1 MSHEPAH
8 ASSRTDESRRN
19 AFLDTATSVFA
30 RRGFEAPTMDELAL
44 ACGCERRTLYRYFPS
59 RDEFFWAAV
68 ERSYGRMVERFQ
80 VVFGVWES
88 AKLPAL
94 ARLRS
99 WGLTYFEYSL
109 DFPEA
114 FRLVM
119 AGRERAVGAHTVS
132 ADAVAR
138 ADQEQVAAATGMAGH
153 VEQLAAL
160 DQAML
165 GGIMSLAP
173 LLVDEGLCE
182 GDAAS
187 VRLWEL
193 LGVLIAIVEF
203 HARYRGGGTEYP
215 FGKPEGIKAMIE
227 RQVEAAF
234 PREEKLS

>member
-1 MSHEPAH
+1 MSQAPVH
-8 ASSRTDESRRN
+8 AGSRLAESRRN
-19 AFLDTATSVFA
+19 AFLETATSVFA
-30 RRGFEAPTMDELAL
+30 RRGFEAPTMEELAL

-68 ERSYGRMVERFQ
+68 ARAYGRMVERFQ
-80 VVFGVWES
+80 LVFGVWES

-99 WGLTYFEYSL
+99 WGVTYFEYSL

-119 AGRERAVGAHTVS
+119 AGRERAVAAH
-132 ADAVAR
+132 AVAP
-138 ADQEQVAAATGMAGH
+138 AGLEQVAAATGMAGH
-153 VEQLAAL
+153 VEELAAL

-173 LLVDEGLCE
+173 RLEDEGLCE
-182 GDAAS
+182 GRAAS
-187 VRLWEL
+187 GRLWEL

-203 HARYRGGGTEYP
+203 HARYRGGGTDYP
-215 FGKPEGIKAMIE
+215 FGNPEGIKAMIE

-234 PREEKLS
+234 PREER

>member
-1 MSHEPAH
+1 MSQGPVH
-8 ASSRTDESRRN
+8 AGSRSDESRRN
-19 AFLDTATSVFA
+19 AFLETATSVFA
-30 RRGFEAPTMDELAL
+30 RRGFEAPTMEELAL

-68 ERSYGRMVERFQ
+68 ARAYGRMVERFQ

-94 ARLRS
+94 ARLHS
-99 WGLTYFEYSL
+99 WGATYFEYSL
-109 DFPEA
+109 DFPDA

-119 AGRERAVGAHTVS
+119 AGRERAVAAH
-132 ADAVAR
+132 AVTPAGL
-138 ADQEQVAAATGMAGH
+138 EQVAAATGMAGH
-153 VEQLAAL
+153 VEELAAL

-173 LLVDEGLCE
+173 RLEDEGLCE
-182 GDAAS
+182 GTAAS
-187 VRLWEL
+187 DRLWEL

-203 HARYRGGGTEYP
+203 HARYRGGGTDYP
-215 FGKPEGIKAMIE
+215 FGNPEGIKAMIE

-234 PREEKLS
+234 PREERSQ